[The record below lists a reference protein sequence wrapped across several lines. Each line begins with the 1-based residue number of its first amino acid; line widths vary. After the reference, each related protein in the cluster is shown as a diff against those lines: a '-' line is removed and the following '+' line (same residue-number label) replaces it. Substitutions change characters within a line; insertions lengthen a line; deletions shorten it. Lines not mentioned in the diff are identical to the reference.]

1 MILTEAEAEEILSDW
16 TDEDFEVLKNGLT
29 LGGLPLSKKTI
40 KEDLKAILM
49 DGSMTRMDIAGF
61 KVRIREQKEV
71 LETLAKESKALKKHN
86 QALEAKKQAKK
97 DRKLQKQ
104 ERIKEQV
111 AKLLS

>member
-1 MILTEAEAEEILSDW
+1 MKNTILTEAEAEEILSDW

-29 LGGLPLSKKTI
+29 LGGLPSSKKTI

-71 LETLAKESKALKKHN
+71 LETLVKQRQSLQSHN
-86 QALEAKKQAKK
+86 QALEAKKKAKK
-97 DRKLQKQ
+97 DRKLQKHQ
-104 ERIKEQV
+104 
-111 AKLLS
+111 